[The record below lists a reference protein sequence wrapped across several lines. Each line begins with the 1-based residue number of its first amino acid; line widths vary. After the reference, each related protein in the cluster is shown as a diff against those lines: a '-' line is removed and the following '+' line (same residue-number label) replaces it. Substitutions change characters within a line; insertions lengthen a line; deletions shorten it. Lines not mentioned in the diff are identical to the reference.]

1 MHHSC
6 SRREQQ
12 IFETNAEDIAA
23 QAQGACKNQHQVAQ
37 LGAGIADRVAI
48 LLNAIAQRQTE
59 PLYYI
64 PVDVSSTALD
74 MTKTTMQSRMP
85 GIFVIPKTVNYV
97 TEKLELP
104 NFIGR
109 TLVMCIG
116 ASIDNFSREEA
127 AMMLE
132 KICHQL
138 QAGDEIL
145 LGIDMFKDPAIILSG
160 YCDTNGL
167 HDKFHGNFLR
177 RLNREFGY
185 NFDVD
190 QFRHQAIWNERES
203 RVELVLES
211 SCSQRVQ
218 CNHNIEKNI
227 DFITGDKVHTPDSYK
242 YTYEQI
248 IKLIKDAG
256 LELEKIWNDENK
268 WFIRCVGARSLIC
281 HLKQNIIMQYRI
293 AFQPTYLNI
302 VDMPRIKRKGNH
314 VVQHSSKKQK
324 LKNEISIIDI
334 NESASAYR
342 CLLEDLSNEIFY
354 EIFDHL
360 DNYHIYKGFFHLN
373 RRFKKLMMNSNL
385 PMTINISTMSKSN
398 FENYYNDILI
408 PNKRRINTLRSSNPF
423 VADILFLPPRLLL
436 EFIHLET
443 LILDKIKM
451 KTFDKIFV
459 ELMFLPKLHSLTISP
474 GEYVQSSSH
483 LFSSI
488 FSLHKLKYCKII
500 IQTKVSE
507 TMFPA
512 YLSEYDESPIEYLII
527 DGRFPFESLNNLLSC
542 LPRLRHLSISTLVKS
557 GFEERRELP
566 STKLKYLKYI
576 SLNLDYVRFDQFEKI
591 LKTFF
596 HYVEILRIA
605 TLFDEAYLNAKRWEE
620 LLSIHMPC
628 LRIFDMNHCDSIR
641 NNSLT
646 YHDLIDQFNSSFW
659 ISKQW
664 FFTHQHDWQQSLE
677 SGMFYSTNRYRRQ
690 DYTFYW
696 ELADKICPHAEENNL
711 NSVKHVHV
719 CSKRANKSCVNYFP
733 NATQLSIKR
742 YFETLDDSISTSLS
756 RIVPLQQLTKL
767 VIECYNFPWEE
778 IVKLLCFTPNLDALK
793 LDFIKFNENNINL
806 MTKSKTYQYVSNTNK
821 IKNLDVRHACSYE
834 RMRLIINLFP
844 KLEYLKTGVNRKE
857 IVQIVRFLLSKSNNE
872 TQNLFFLCISE
883 IPKICLKELNF
894 LIKLENLLGD
904 YFITFINR
912 DLYLWW

>member
-64 PVDVSSTALD
+64 PVNVSSTALD

-138 QAGDEIL
+138 QAGDGIL
-145 LGIDMFKDPAIILSG
+145 LGIDMFKDPAIILFG

-227 DFITGDKVHTPDSYK
+227 DFIT
-242 YTYEQI
+242 
-248 IKLIKDAG
+248 
-256 LELEKIWNDENK
+256 
-268 WFIRCVGARSLIC
+268 
-281 HLKQNIIMQYRI
+281 
-293 AFQPTYLNI
+293 
-302 VDMPRIKRKGNH
+302 DMPRIKRKGNH

>member
-64 PVDVSSTALD
+64 PVNVSSTALD

-127 AMMLE
+127 AMMFE

-138 QAGDEIL
+138 QAGDGIL

-160 YCDTNGL
+160 YCDTNRL

-203 RVELVLES
+203 RVELVIES

-227 DFITGDKVHTPDSYK
+227 DFITV
-242 YTYEQI
+242 
-248 IKLIKDAG
+248 
-256 LELEKIWNDENK
+256 
-268 WFIRCVGARSLIC
+268 
-281 HLKQNIIMQYRI
+281 
-293 AFQPTYLNI
+293 
-302 VDMPRIKRKGNH
+302 
-314 VVQHSSKKQK
+314 
-324 LKNEISIIDI
+324 SIIDI